1 VRKNDRLGVCPI
13 SSPESSRNLKI
24 RLTSRSARFR
34 GPIGGPVPKLCAA
47 THFIIM
53 NKLILYTAM
62 AALAATTA
70 NVEAKHKDKD
80 KDHDRDWDRDR
91 HEHRDN
97 WRSRNIYVIERDR
110 PVQRVVYIDDD
121 GRYFRWIDGRREYV
135 RGRYFESYPSRY
147 YTPSGERRL
156 EIRLPF

>member
-1 VRKNDRLGVCPI
+1 MCPVF
-13 SSPESSRNLKI
+13 SRESSRNLKN
-24 RLTSRSARFR
+24 RPTSHSTRSPGSNRPLNPETFAS
-34 GPIGGPVPKLCAA
+34 
-47 THFIIM
+47 TDFITM

-70 NVEAKHKDKD
+70 NVEAKNKDH
-80 KDHDRDWDRDR
+80 DHDRDWDRGRDR

-110 PVQRVVYIDDD
+110 PVQRVVYIDDE

-135 RGRYFESYPSRY
+135 LGRYFESYPSRY